1 MVQQRHVFIAARLRQ
16 ETRAELETLLASMN
30 RLPGQAD
37 PANAVLPFGQLDRLH
52 VALFVI
58 LDDPSLPD
66 RAALGTR
73 LPASEPVYLA
83 FIADFDGEET
93 AFLAALVTLADA
105 GLRRIFAHCSDF
117 APGGDLLAWLR
128 DHCVPTAA
136 NYVNWIGRTTRQ
148 IAEEQALHDAL
159 RAARIAQPDASP
171 EALLPVLR
179 EAARAVPLTPIP
191 GPGPGERFR
200 DAFDLLLLPLIAL
213 IVSPLLLVGL
223 IPFILWLRWSE
234 THAAVLAPVPDRA
247 RNNMLSGIEDHDI
260 TNQYSASG
268 SLKPGLP
275 RRWLTIVIL
284 WIINWG
290 ARHLYPRARLARV
303 NTIHFASWT
312 FLDDKR
318 RVYFASN
325 YDGSREAYNDDFINK
340 VAFGLNASFSNGLGY
355 PRTDWLIVGGAR
367 HEQDFKRYLFHHQ
380 IPTQVWYK
388 AFPGLSNYDMA
399 RNARIRS
406 GFEKSLSGDAL
417 RRWIAEI

>member
-1 MVQQRHVFIAARLRQ
+1 VVQQRHLFIAAPLRD
-16 ETRAELETLLASMN
+16 ERRSELEALLASMN

-37 PANAVLPFGQLDRLH
+37 PANSLLPFGQLAELH
-52 VALFVI
+52 VARFVI
-58 LDDPSLPD
+58 MDDPSLAD
-66 RAALGTR
+66 RATLGTS

-83 FIADFDGEET
+83 FIADFDGDE
-93 AFLAALVTLADA
+93 ALFLDALVALADT
-105 GLRRIFAHCSDF
+105 GLRRIFACCTDF
-117 APGGDLLAWLR
+117 ARGSDLLAWLR
-128 DHCVPTAA
+128 AHRVPTAA
-136 NYVNWIGRTTRQ
+136 NYVNWIGRTARQ
-148 IAEEQALHDAL
+148 IGEEQALHEAL
-159 RAARIAQPDASP
+159 RSARIAHPDAAP
-171 EALLPVLR
+171 EALLPLLR
-179 EAARAVPLTPIP
+179 EAARAVPLTPIASP
-191 GPGPGERFR
+191 TLGERLG
-200 DAFDLLLLPLIAL
+200 DWFDLLLLPVLAL
-213 IVSPLLLVGL
+213 ILSPLLLIGM
-223 IPFILWLRWSE
+223 IPFILWLRWRE
-234 THAAVLAPVPDRA
+234 THDAVLAPVPDRA

-260 TNQYSASG
+260 TNQYSAIG

-275 RRWLTIVIL
+275 RRWLTVVIL

-340 VAFGLNASFSNGLGY
+340 VAFGLNVSFSNGLGY

-399 RNARIRS
+399 RNARIRA
-406 GFEKSLSGDAL
+406 GLEQPLSGEAL